1 MSLAKRQLADL
12 LEKSA
17 KGQKLGVSR
26 FEKTLKIEFKEAV
39 NDTMVEIAD
48 QYSVQIKAAGFRRT
62 GDMARNSRIFGH
74 EFHSETQDRVSCL
87 YGLNVGSDAN
97 ANWRLGG
104 WKWNFF
110 EFRSPN
116 NKNIPLLDIVLD
128 GLSGKIKKQ
137 FSKEIAK

>member
-48 QYSVQIKAAGFRRT
+48 QYSVQLK
-62 GDMARNSRIFGH
+62 
-74 EFHSETQDRVSCL
+74 
-87 YGLNVGSDAN
+87 
-97 ANWRLGG
+97 
-104 WKWNFF
+104 
-110 EFRSPN
+110 
-116 NKNIPLLDIVLD
+116 LLALEDQGI
-128 GLSGKIKKQ
+128 
-137 FSKEIAK
+137 